1 MVCEVKDNAIKHLE
15 KEKAINA
22 ERTIIDT
29 VKFNNLVKN
38 ITNLAITKYGLETNG
53 ELLFQDTEI
62 KLRDKKTSTYK
73 RDSFVTINTAEPNDE
88 LFEKLQELKV
98 RYDQRQA
105 IADNAILPQNE
116 NNKLYGISNKT
127 DLFFTDETLTKI
139 NSFVDALGVGFNFVD
154 FGHI

>member
-73 RDSFVTINTAEPNDE
+73 RDSFITINTAEPNDE
-88 LFEKLQELKV
+88 LFENTEWISKPKFSGYAV
-98 RYDQRQA
+98 G
-105 IADNAILPQNE
+105 
-116 NNKLYGISNKT
+116 YGIETIVGPVEVKYTWTPELSKGYV
-127 DLFFTDETLTKI
+127 LFTI
-139 NSFVDALGVGFNFVD
+139 GFWF
-154 FGHI
+154 